1 MTKTEVILEYNNA
14 SNKIKYDQN
23 RGDYGVQQ
31 LIQETTLFSQSCK
44 FKINWP
50 SSFSVWEYA
59 FQSLQFL
66 WL

>member
-44 FKINWP
+44 FKIN
-50 SSFSVWEYA
+50 
-59 FQSLQFL
+59 
-66 WL
+66 